1 MKKVIAKIKD
11 NIITGAIIII
21 PLAALGVILFDT
33 IKKIIKLTAPFTD
46 NMELGGP
53 VVKAIIA
60 TVIVLIALGVFFF
73 INGLIIHTY
82 LGKRFKDWMEAKIFS
97 HIPFYETL
105 SGVTKQV
112 AGVGK
117 QKYQVVEFDLYGNKS
132 KVLGLLTDTLADG
145 RHMIFT
151 PFAPL
156 INVGQVHIVNPEDIK
171 VLEMT
176 LKEATDIM
184 TKIGFEADKVYK

>member
-33 IKKIIKLTAPFTD
+33 IKKIIKLTAPLTD

-53 VVKAIIA
+53 LAKAIIA

-82 LGKRFKDWMEAKIFS
+82 LGKRFKDWMEAKVFS
-97 HIPFYETL
+97 HIPFYGTL
-105 SGVTKQV
+105 SGVTKQLV
-112 AGVGK
+112 GVGK
-117 QKYQVVEFDLYGNKS
+117 AKYQVVEFDLYGNNT
-132 KVLGLLTDTLADG
+132 KVLGLLTDTLTDG
-145 RHMIFT
+145 RHVIFT
-151 PFAPL
+151 PFAPV
-156 INVGQVHIVNPEDIK
+156 INIGQVHIVDHEK
-171 VLEMT
+171 VKILDMT